1 LLIDFQP
8 VPEFS
13 EGQLLS
19 ANDLNTF
26 NQNNVMITKL
36 RASPQPLFMDSHAY
50 APKALPLYWRD
61 PEFVIWEGSFI
72 YREGMKYA
80 YLGFQVK
87 LDGVNTNLNYE
98 YQMGQFGTDA
108 ASVNVGII
116 TKFTEFS
123 YRNLYNTA
131 ATNANYAPFIASA
144 PLHEAKVYNLKPKT
158 VGGVTTYTYR
168 FAIKDGS
175 ANNVAA
181 TDGYLT
187 KNARVSEIRIDLE
200 NLNLVDGELV
210 PIRIYLLV
218 NENPNKA
225 NISSSQFDPV
235 YANFNNF
242 FILRPK
248 GQVPATGNPLE
259 VSRVDTDHIF
269 YSHLYAYTDGDL
281 SYTDNWPAVSGVVVT
296 GTGVLSTANMQK
308 LTGKQR
314 YITDRLKNRPM
325 PLTGCIL
332 YLSAWGG
339 TSSVRYPQYE
349 VVPGQWEYSK
359 EEYAQTISNSTDE
372 FAIGGDNL
380 GKLVSGAGRVNP
392 QSNLAT
398 YAWNAALDLYNQ
410 PTFSFK
416 YFGNTE
422 SRQVL
427 IVDFTEAPVS
437 QTSTRNNWLAK
448 GSSTARSGHLFGYF
462 DGGGQATH
470 TGYYGSVYAAHNMA
484 KNVSG
489 ENKKISNNHLFQVRI
504 PSPNTRVYSPELGT
518 YTNDKTWFFPRGFW
532 EDQISVLFKEEKGVN
547 GLWGLAKLGGY
558 TAQYGFVSERG
569 RDGLVT
575 SFTGKKPIDTA
586 ENPEFD
592 KQYEALSVYNNNNWA
607 WKMTGGSKGY
617 SQIFVNLYDH
627 HSAHYRSKANYIS
640 YCFFVGVDDYKAADL
655 VITMPTVYSGGSL
668 RTYAQVKTAITT
680 INNSLDENYTKLFTG
695 NPHFT
700 NYNMFWGAP
709 KSPQNIRNIYKDYTD
724 KFFFFTRQRTGN
736 LLIVRGKNVTLYYG
750 EIKKLERNGSPYGS
764 LHKIDD
770 VGVEFEYSEN
780 IISGD
785 NEQTRILYLA
795 SIDSLAYGQ
804 RYYIQG
810 DIITY
815 AAEFFEEP

>member
-1 LLIDFQP
+1 
-8 VPEFS
+8 
-13 EGQLLS
+13 
-19 ANDLNTF
+19 
-26 NQNNVMITKL
+26 MITKL

-87 LDGVNTNLNYE
+87 IDGVNTDVGYE
-98 YQMGQFGTDA
+98 YQMGVFGTA
-108 ASVNVGII
+108 ANSVNVGII
-116 TKFTEFS
+116 TKYTEFS

-131 ATNANYAPFIASA
+131 AVNANYTKFIASA
-144 PLHEAKVYNLKPKT
+144 PLYIADTHYEKLKTPGNNST
-158 VGGVTTYTYR
+158 ATYR
-168 FAIKDGS
+168 FIIKDGS

-181 TDGYLT
+181 TGGYLT

-200 NLNLVDGELV
+200 NLNLIDGELV
-210 PIRIYLLV
+210 PIRMYLLV

-225 NISSSQFDPV
+225 NPSSALFDPV

-242 FILRPK
+242 FILRPG
-248 GQVPATGNPLE
+248 GQVPTTGNRLE

-269 YSHLYAYTDGDL
+269 YSQLYAYTDGDL

-296 GTGVLSTANMQK
+296 GTDVLSTANIQK

-332 YLSAWGG
+332 YLSVWGG

-359 EEYAQTISNSTDE
+359 EEYGQAISNSMDE

-437 QTSTRNNWLAK
+437 QTSTRNNVLPK
-448 GSSTARSGHLFGYF
+448 GSSASRSGHLFAYF
-462 DGGGQATH
+462 DGGGQARH
-470 TGYYGSVYAAHNMA
+470 TGYYGSVLATHNMA
-484 KNVSG
+484 KYVDVD
-489 ENKKISNNHLFQVRI
+489 NKKIKNNHLFQVRI

-518 YTNDKTWFFPRGFW
+518 YTSDRTWFLPRGFW
-532 EDQISVLFKEEKGVN
+532 EDQISVLFEENKGVN
-547 GLWGLAKLGGY
+547 GRWGLAKIGGY
-558 TAQYGFVSERG
+558 TAQYGFVSERTVES
-569 RDGLVT
+569 LKS
-575 SFTGKKPIDTA
+575 SFTGKAPIDTPQD
-586 ENPEFD
+586 PEFN
-592 KQYEALSVYNNNNWA
+592 KQYEYLAGYNDNSWA
-607 WKMTGGSKGY
+607 WQMTAGSKGY

-668 RTYAQVKTAITT
+668 RTYAQIKTAITT
-680 INNSLDENYTKLFTG
+680 INNSLNENYEKLFTG

-709 KSPQNIRNIYKDYTD
+709 KSPVNMRNIYKDYTD

-750 EIKKLERNGSPYGS
+750 EIKKLDRKGSPYGS

-770 VGVEFEYSEN
+770 IGVEFEYSQN

-785 NEQTRILYLA
+785 NEQTRILYLE
-795 SIDSLAYGQ
+795 SINSLAYGQ

-810 DIITY
+810 DTITY
-815 AAEFFEEP
+815 AAEFFEEPS